1 MAADTDGSYTADAV
15 EEALRL
21 CAPAQGMFR
30 VVTRDTVLGGVEI
43 PAGSTAILMYASA
56 NRDDAQWPDGDAFC
70 PGRDGVRHHVSFGS
84 GIHFCIGAAL
94 SRAEAQPPSPASAGP
109 CPDPAWPPSALDYK
123 PSFVL
128 RGLRSLPLD
137 LHALLIEV
145 LPAQAREPLP

>member
-1 MAADTDGSYTADAV
+1 MATDGDGSHTTGVV
-15 EEALRL
+15 EETLRL

-30 VVTRDTVLGGVEI
+30 VVTRDTVLRGVEI

-56 NRDDAQWPDGDAFC
+56 NRDEAQWPDGDAFC

-94 SRAEAQPPSPASAGP
+94 SRAEAQAALPRLCRAMPDARLASGV
-109 CPDPAWPPSALDYK
+109 LDYK

-128 RGLRSLPLD
+128 RGLRSLPL
-137 LHALLIEV
+137 V
-145 LPAQAREPLP
+145 FTPR